1 MIKVSRED
9 MLSHQENID
18 KIAIRSVIK
27 AHLMAL
33 NPLCLV
39 AILAIFNAILPA
51 LLLSLSQQ
59 SFSDALLSGFG
70 QSFIIWFSLF
80 VCFQLYFSSSSPKQ
94 TGEKFA
100 NWQYLLA
107 FILSISLILPFSL
120 SSWIGAS
127 IASFFW
133 QMSQPRSHKKSHLA
147 YSAFLVFAL
156 SIREPSAQFFLQV
169 MAEQVLAL
177 DAQLAFVLLNIFSDQ
192 VSLQNNIIVNN
203 EGTNL
208 IILTGCS
215 AFGNLSLAILLYLS
229 LKLFW
234 FAKLEKGDLYNILL
248 LITLVLLSNSSRLA
262 LMTLSNDSYA
272 FIHDGLGASFFDLI
286 ILLIPLAILIIPS
299 YFREK

>member
-1 MIKVSRED
+1 
-9 MLSHQENID
+9 MLSHQESIV
-18 KIAIRSVIK
+18 KTGFKSALK

-51 LLLSLSQQ
+51 LLLSLSEQ
-59 SFSDALLSGFG
+59 SFSDALLSGFS

-80 VCFQLYFSSSSPKQ
+80 VCFQLYFSSPSPQ
-94 TGEKFA
+94 PTAEKFA
-100 NWQYLLA
+100 NWQYILA
-107 FILSISLILPFSL
+107 LVLSVSLILPFSL

-133 QMSQPRSHKKSHLA
+133 QMSLPASRKKSSLA
-147 YSAFLVFAL
+147 YSAILVFAL

-177 DAQLAFVLLNIFSDQ
+177 DAQLAFVLLNVFSDQ

-234 FAKLEKGDLYNILL
+234 FAKLERGDFYNTLL
-248 LITLVLLSNSSRLA
+248 LVTLVLLSNSSRLA

-272 FIHDGLGASFFDLI
+272 FIHDGLGASLFDLS
-286 ILLIPLAILIIPS
+286 ILLIPLAILIIPF
-299 YFREK
+299 YFRKK